1 MTISTGTSYLPPL
14 PPVPLPEPPRGLLL
28 LLLLL
33 LGVVDREP
41 SRAFAFSMALLSA
54 LLGDFGAEARGL
66 LLPLAMPV

>member
-33 LGVVDREP
+33 GLVDTEP

-54 LLGDFGAEARGL
+54 LLGDLGAEARGL
-66 LLPLAMPV
+66 VLPLAMPV